1 MIFSRISVFLLICI
15 AFVLVSCGNSAEQKA
30 AEPKN
35 DSLQLKV
42 GVYPV
47 EDALPMLLARDWGV
61 MDSLGLN
68 VKVVVYKSQ
77 LDAEEAL
84 AAGKIDAALTD
95 LFRTAWWQWQ
105 KKPVRF
111 AFATQRQLLLV
122 PNKVLRINK
131 IDQLD
136 DRMIA
141 ISRHSLDDYY
151 CDCAVELIAK
161 RKGQILRPQIND
173 VQLRL
178 SMLTSGQ
185 LDAVVLPTLMAARAN
200 KAGYKSLAI
209 DMKLTESY
217 AGFAYNTY
225 IYNKRPEDMQKLESA
240 YNIVVGRL
248 RKSAAMPDISES
260 TAKGMGIDSA
270 AVKGVEC
277 AKTFAFTSAP
287 TAAAIGT
294 AVAWLKARGAVSA
307 NYTADTLV
315 VK

>member
-84 AAGKIDAALTD
+84 AAGKVDAALTD
-95 LFRTAWWQWQ
+95 LFRTARWQWQ

-111 AFATQRQLLLV
+111 AFATQRQMQVV

-141 ISRHSLDDYY
+141 VSRHSLDDYY
-151 CDCAVELIAK
+151 CDQAVALIAK

-185 LDAVVLPTLMAARAN
+185 LDAVVLPSLMAAKAN
-200 KAGYKSLAI
+200 KAGYKTLALDI
-209 DMKLTESY
+209 KLTESY

-225 IYNKRPEDMQKLESA
+225 LYNKRSEDFQKLESA
-240 YNIVVGRL
+240 YNIAVGRL
-248 RKSAAMPDISES
+248 RKSAALPDMAELTIKS
-260 TAKGMGIDSA
+260 MGIDTA
-270 AVKGVEC
+270 AVREINTT
-277 AKTFAFTSAP
+277 KTFAFTAPP
-287 TAAAIGT
+287 TATAISA
-294 AVAWLKARGAVSA
+294 AVAWLKNRNAVTA
-307 NYTADTLV
+307 AYTADTLV